1 MQHDAPFRLA
11 MLLMFAGAMS
21 IGVYHRLQAA
31 KSGEKFDRRQEG
43 LWLAVTLRLAGL
55 LLWLATFAYL
65 AWPPAVSWASV
76 SLAAWLRWSGVFFG
90 AAGVWLMYATLTSLG
105 KNLTDT
111 VATRADATLVTRG
124 PYRYVR
130 HPFYVTAAL
139 LMFAAALLSANALIA
154 AAGLVVIVMLV
165 LRTPIE
171 EQKLVEKF
179 GDEYRRYMVT
189 TGRFFPRFP
198 S

>member
-1 MQHDAPFRLA
+1 MHHDVPFRLA
-11 MLLMFAGAMS
+11 LLVMFAAAMS
-21 IGVYHRLQAA
+21 IGVYHRIQAA

-55 LLWLATFAYL
+55 VLWLSAFAYL
-65 AWPPAVSWASV
+65 VWPPLVNWASV
-76 SLAAWLRWSGVFFG
+76 PLIPEIRWSGAFCGV
-90 AAGVWLMYATLTSLG
+90 AGVWLMYATLTSLG

-139 LMFAAALLSANALIA
+139 LMLAAGLLSANVLIV
-154 AAGLVVIVMLV
+154 AAGLVVIVMLA

-171 EQKLVEKF
+171 EQKLIEKF
-179 GDEYRRYMVT
+179 GDDYRSYMVT
-189 TGRFFPRFP
+189 TGRFIPRFP